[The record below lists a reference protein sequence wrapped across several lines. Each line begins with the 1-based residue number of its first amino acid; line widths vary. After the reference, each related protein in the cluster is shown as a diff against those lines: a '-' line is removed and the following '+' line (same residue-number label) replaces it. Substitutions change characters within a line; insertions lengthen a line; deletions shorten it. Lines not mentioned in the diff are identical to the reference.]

1 MNNNTRKPLFQ
12 GFLSF
17 TQWEKMYHAATDT
30 LKGQD
35 DRDVHAIKKSYFE
48 WLNENLNRELQIDLD
63 IAFSILIKLS
73 KRYKGFSEYLEINT
87 PYKKMLSLIEKGEKD
102 KAEKEYKRI
111 FKASPDLQFIKA
123 KNLAD
128 EKQNHRALEL
138 ASKILVQF
146 NYSNKIKAQIHLFIA
161 EQKAIL
167 NRSDA
172 NVNIEAACDL
182 YLQELDG
189 LDAEKKLPYLFFEL
203 LSLRAKE
210 IVWFSYQELIA
221 EKLSAKFS
229 GEEIIVLCTCLDSL
243 ESIFSDEITALAIK
257 KRLDV
262 YDKYITGKFPDSVR
276 DAALLWKAEQL
287 MLLSRYED
295 SVLVYK
301 ESMLL
306 VPDQSIWSIL
316 AHNQNFAG
324 LYNDALFSINK
335 ALEYNPDNEIYLQ
348 IKFQTLLSLGRQK
361 EALEIAKSLPKSAE
375 DKLSIFEWNTLLTMG
390 ETSQIVER
398 YANLERDN
406 LSGKDYIAWMSG
418 LWYENKMNQANDIFV
433 HLLDNMDTLPD
444 KDDPILLFVM
454 VNLGS
459 SFAYKISDLYDKYIN
474 SLLSQGQIIQLTYKP
489 KALDVD
495 LVDWLKRKDKLK
507 ELVEKV
513 RSEKV
518 PFDFKLMAL
527 CNIDPVAAR
536 GFLEEYRDLLD
547 VIQYRKHD
555 LRLSLL
561 EGKTIE
567 NDLDLNILISEL
579 KEKDFDLLLNT
590 AYEKE
595 RYDLVSGFLD
605 IRPSA
610 RPMYTWYKF
619 LACTFLGENEK
630 GRQVLESVDFDH
642 LINTH
647 KFSASDNLIS
657 IGDVKMSPIQVLES
671 IDSLFPSGF
680 PYHRIA
686 LENFITLLKKASD
699 PSLHKPI
706 DWAVEAVLET
716 IKLQPSKLNMNTAYG
731 DEYNDLMVK
740 KTLMDRLSK
749 LLTRQEQKNA
759 YASQCLR
766 NRIQESILERYT
778 EIVDTVKRE
787 ERNRILA
794 NLSHSIKN
802 MLRSV
807 IDPLVNLRNE
817 VPEKGALIE
826 NAIKGANLIREIV
839 NAINLSFKTSID
851 DLLWDS
857 QKPGIDSM
865 SLHDIVTSSIRY
877 SIGNMFDFRYFP
889 AYAGNYFP
897 RNLNKVEFQ
906 RVKDR
911 WDTISSI
918 ADISMITDFV
928 NDNMFMLDMELSDV
942 SKYRLGNDKSSA
954 IKLMILF
961 QEIIFNAVKYASFV
975 ARKDRFIEIR
985 LIDHEQNLSLTV
997 SNSYRPEVQAK
1008 TTGVGKLV
1016 IENFAKVLDCQP
1028 EITTTDQVYT
1038 IRMEFNNI
1046 WRNHAQDPLH

>member
-1 MNNNTRKPLFQ
+1 MINNTRKPLFQ

-17 TQWEKMYHAATDT
+17 KQWEKMYHAATYT
-30 LKGQD
+30 LKGKD

-87 PYKKMLSLIEKGEKD
+87 PYKKMLSLIEKGETD
-102 KAEKEYKRI
+102 KAEKEYRRI
-111 FKASPDLQFIKA
+111 FKASPDLQYIKA

-128 EKQNHRALEL
+128 EKQNQRALDL
-138 ASKILVQF
+138 ALKILVQF
-146 NYSNKIKAQIHLFIA
+146 DYSNKIKAQIHLFIA

-167 NRSDA
+167 NRSDV

-189 LDAEKKLPYLFFEL
+189 LDAEKKLPYLFVEL

-221 EKLSAKFS
+221 DKLSAKFNG
-229 GEEIIVLCTCLDSL
+229 GEIVVLFTFLDSL
-243 ESIFSDEITALAIK
+243 ESIFSDEITPLAIK
-257 KRLDV
+257 NKLNI
-262 YDKYITGKFPDSVR
+262 YEKYITGKFPDSVKN
-276 DAALLWKAEQL
+276 AALLWKAEQL

-306 VPDQSIWSIL
+306 VPDQSIWGIL
-316 AHNQNFAG
+316 ASNQNFAG

-361 EALEIAKSLPKSAE
+361 DALEIAKSLPKSAE
-375 DKLSIFEWNTLLTMG
+375 DKWSILEWNTLLTMG
-390 ETSQIVER
+390 ESSQIVER
-398 YANLERDN
+398 YANLERN
-406 LSGKDYIAWMSG
+406 TLSGMDYIAWMLG
-418 LWYENKMNQANDIFV
+418 LWYENKMNQANDIIV
-433 HLLDNMDTLPD
+433 HLLEDMDTLPD
-444 KDDPILLFVM
+444 KDDPKLLFVL
-454 VNLGS
+454 VNLSS
-459 SFAYKISDLYDKYIN
+459 SFSYKVSDLYDKFVN
-474 SLLSQGQIIQLTYKP
+474 SLLSSGQIILLAYKP

-495 LVDWLKRKDKLK
+495 LVDWLNRKDIAK
-507 ELVEKV
+507 ELIDKV
-513 RSEKV
+513 RVKKN

-527 CNIDPVAAR
+527 CNIDPVVAR
-536 GFLEEYRDLLD
+536 EFLEEYRDLLD

-561 EGKTIE
+561 EGKDIE
-567 NDLDLNILISEL
+567 NGREIDKLISEL
-579 KEKDFDLLLNT
+579 KDKDFGLLLNT
-590 AYEKE
+590 AYENE
-595 RYDLVSGFLD
+595 RYDLVSRFLD
-605 IRPSA
+605 LKPSSNP
-610 RPMYTWYKF
+610 RHTWYKF
-619 LACTFLGENEK
+619 MACTSLGEVENASHAL
-630 GRQVLESVDFDH
+630 GSVDFDQ
-642 LINTH
+642 LINTRE
-647 KFSASDNLIS
+647 FSDSDNMVI
-657 IGDVKMSPIQVLES
+657 ITDGKISPIQVLGS
-671 IDSLFPSGF
+671 IDSLFPSRF

-686 LENFITLLKKASD
+686 LDNFITLLKKASD

-716 IKLQPSKLNMNTAYG
+716 IRQQPSKLNMNTAYG
-731 DEYNDLMVK
+731 EEYNDLMVK
-740 KTLMDRLSK
+740 KTLMDRLSG
-749 LLTRQEQKNA
+749 LLARQEQKNA

-839 NAINLSFKTSID
+839 NAINLSFKTSIE

-857 QKPGIDSM
+857 QKPGKDSL

-911 WDTISSI
+911 WDSISSI
-918 ADISMITDFV
+918 ADISMIAEFAI
-928 NDNMFMLDMELSDV
+928 DNMFTLDMELSDV

-961 QEIIFNAVKYASFV
+961 QEIIFNAVKYTSFV

-985 LIDHEQNLSLTV
+985 LIDHDQNLSLTV